1 MTKSRGP
8 ATRLSA
14 RLLPGSPRLAG
25 RLAGIIEAGARF
37 GYVARAAVYI
47 SIGAVALLAALGIA
61 PHAVGAIGALRAWGE
76 WPAGLVLLWIAGC
89 GLYAFAAW
97 RALQAVFDVDHLGTA
112 GAALGERVGKAAS
125 GLVYG
130 ALGVSV
136 FGLLDTLE
144 DLHEVDDQAATQ
156 EAVRNALALPWGGSL
171 VIGAGLIV
179 AAVGIGNMV
188 RAVVSHFT
196 GSLVCEEGVAWCAGT
211 LARVGY
217 FSRGVAMTLAGA
229 ITALAGWN
237 ARASDARG
245 VGGALETLRDVP
257 FGHQF
262 LGLIAVGLI
271 AFGAFGLM
279 KAGLRRIGV

>member
-1 MTKSRGP
+1 LGDP
-8 ATRLSA
+8 ATRLFA
-14 RLLPGSPRLAG
+14 RLLPATPRLAD
-25 RLAGIIEAGARF
+25 RLARIVEAGARF
-37 GYVARAAVYI
+37 GYVARSAVYI
-47 SIGAVALLAALGIA
+47 SIGGVALLAALGLT
-61 PHAVGAIGALRAWGE
+61 PHAVGALGALQAWGG
-76 WPAGLVLLWIAGC
+76 WPPGIVLLWIAGS

-97 RALQAVFDVDHLGTA
+97 RALQAFFDADRLGSEP
-112 GAALGERVGKAAS
+112 AALGERLGKAVS
-125 GLVYG
+125 GFVYG

-144 DLHEVDDQAATQ
+144 DLHELDDQAATQ
-156 EAVRNALALPWGGSL
+156 DAVRNVLALPWGGPL
-171 VIGAGLIV
+171 VIGAGLMV

-196 GSLVCEEGVAWCAGT
+196 GSLACEDGVAWCAGT

-245 VGGALETLRDVP
+245 VGGALEMLRDVP
-257 FGHQF
+257 FGHLF
-262 LGLIAVGLI
+262 LGLIALGLI
-271 AFGAFGLM
+271 AFGAFGVM

>member
-1 MTKSRGP
+1 M
-8 ATRLSA
+8 
-14 RLLPGSPRLAG
+14 
-25 RLAGIIEAGARF
+25 EAGARF

-47 SIGAVALLAALGIA
+47 SVGGVALLAAFGLA
-61 PHAVGAIGALRAWGE
+61 PHAVGALGALQAWGE
-76 WPAGLVLLWIAGC
+76 WPPGIVLLWIAGG

-97 RALQAVFDVDHLGTA
+97 RALQAVFDVDHLGTEP
-112 GAALGERVGKAAS
+112 AALGERLGKAVS
-125 GLVYG
+125 GVVYG

-156 EAVRNALALPWGGSL
+156 EAVRNALALPWGGPL
-171 VIGAGLIV
+171 VIAVGAIV
-179 AAVGIGNMV
+179 AIAGIANMV

-196 GSLVCEEGVAWCAGT
+196 QSLVCEEGVAWCAGT

-229 ITALAGWN
+229 VTALAGWN

-245 VGGALETLRDVP
+245 VGGALEMLRAVP
-257 FGHQF
+257 FGHGL
-262 LGLIAVGLI
+262 LGLIALGLI
-271 AFGAFGLM
+271 AFGGFGLM

>member
-1 MTKSRGP
+1 M
-8 ATRLSA
+8 
-14 RLLPGSPRLAG
+14 
-25 RLAGIIEAGARF
+25 EAGARF
-37 GYVARAAVYI
+37 GYVARSAVYI
-47 SIGAVALLAALGIA
+47 SIGGVALLAALGLT
-61 PHAVGAIGALRAWGE
+61 PHAVGALGALQAWGG
-76 WPAGLVLLWIAGC
+76 WPPGIVLLWIAGS

-97 RALQAVFDVDHLGTA
+97 RALQAFFDADRLGSEP
-112 GAALGERVGKAAS
+112 AALGERLGKAVS

-144 DLHEVDDQAATQ
+144 DLHELDDQAATQ
-156 EAVRNALALPWGGSL
+156 DAVRNVLALPWGGPL
-171 VIGAGLIV
+171 VIGAGLMV

-196 GSLVCEEGVAWCAGT
+196 GSLACEDGVAWCAGT

-245 VGGALETLRDVP
+245 VGGALEMLRDVP
-257 FGHQF
+257 FGHLF
-262 LGLIAVGLI
+262 LGLIALGLI
-271 AFGAFGLM
+271 AFGAFGVM